1 MSKPVSLFSGYSQ
14 KENRITNYVLLTMRL
29 LYEDSPGYLNQIFS
43 ELFVEDISN
52 VIGVSFNQQVKKGDS
67 IPDGLITQK
76 ALSIYIEVKNHD
88 WFYDSQLEKHLDG
101 LVNEESGIKVLMVLG
116 NIEADLEP
124 RFKDIREKNKKKYN
138 GKIHFSVVTFEEFLA
153 ALNRLV
159 LPKRLQD
166 LAAELEHFF
175 DEQNLLPRWKGML
188 DVVNCSGSI
197 DNVIEHGVYTCPMT
211 GGAYSHKRCLYFGA
225 YGGNKKVDIVCKIR
239 AVLEFEDGGNGRVSW
254 NNTGETKK
262 KLIAEGTEKLQV
274 LGQVSSS
281 VRVFLLGDRFPTNF
295 VKDTRGGM
303 QQSKLY
309 FDVTELGAKDAE
321 GLADLLLDRNWSS
334 LK

>member
-14 KENRITNYVLLTMRL
+14 KENRVTNYVLLIMRM
-29 LYEDSPGYLNQIFS
+29 LYEDSPGYLNQIFG

-67 IPDGLITQK
+67 VPDGLITQR

-101 LVNEESGIKVLMVLG
+101 LINEEPGMKMLMLLG

-124 RFKDIREKNKKKYN
+124 RFKEIREKNKKKYD
-138 GKIHFSVVTFEEFLA
+138 GKIHFSVVTFEAFLA
-153 ALNRLV
+153 ALNLLK

-166 LAAELEHFF
+166 LVAELEHFF

-197 DNVIEHGVYTCPMT
+197 ENINEQGVYICPT
-211 GGAYSHKRCLYFGA
+211 SGGAYSHKRCLYFGS
-225 YGGNKKVDIVCKIR
+225 YGGNKKVDTISKIR
-239 AVLEFEDGGNGRVSW
+239 AVLEYDDGKDGRVSW
-254 NNTGETKK
+254 NNTDETGKS
-262 KLIAEGTEKLQV
+262 LIAEGAGKLKV
-274 LGQVSSS
+274 LGCVTGS
-281 VRVFLLGDRFPTNF
+281 VRVFLLGERFSTNF
-295 VKDTRGGM
+295 LKDTKGGM

-309 FDVTELGAKDAE
+309 FDVSELNADNAGE
-321 GLADLLLDRNWSS
+321 LANLLIDRNWSS